1 MLMGN
6 PNALTWTASQTRRS
20 GQPISCLL
28 RAERA
33 ESGARSVQARAP
45 TASRSRFWERGR
57 GWRRTVLHRGR
68 VIIGLDGKFRACAVN
83 GLRNVEGGEK
93 GGSGDLVDEEKAFA
107 RARAGEGEE
116 EKRGSAPLIGNM
128 ADLLNL
134 EKQFAFYGAY
144 HSNKLNVLV
153 HMFFVWPI
161 FFTSGMLWAYTPAI
175 IPLPLPAGTL
185 PLQQYMILN
194 VNFVIAGL
202 YALYYAALDKKAGSL
217 GAAICLGCW
226 IGSQAIAQS
235 LPWSTAWKVVL
246 LSQVTCWTFQ
256 ILGHAIFEGR
266 APALL
271 DNLPQAFLM
280 APFFVLLE
288 FLQSFFGYEPYP
300 GFRKT
305 VEEKCEENIAIWKAE
320 KAVHSKTTPLLC
332 DRDVEDNVGSGA
344 LPP

>member
-1 MLMGN
+1 MGA
-6 PNALTWTASQTRRS
+6 PHTLTCAPAAPTLVRAGRR
-20 GQPISCLL
+20 ISCLT

-33 ESGARSVQARAP
+33 EFGASSSVRARLGLWRSSVVH
-45 TASRSRFWERGR
+45 RGR
-57 GWRRTVLHRGR
+57 GRGR
-68 VIIGLDGKFRACAVN
+68 PIVGVDGQFRAWAVN
-83 GLRNVEGGEK
+83 GSRDVEGGETA
-93 GGSGDLVDEEKAFA
+93 GRGDCGEEEKAVA
-107 RARAGEGEE
+107 RARAGEREE
-116 EKRGSAPLIGNM
+116 ELLIGNM

-161 FFTSGMLWAYTPAI
+161 FFTSGILWAYTPAI

-185 PLQQYMILN
+185 PFQQYMILN
-194 VNFVIAGL
+194 VNFVIAGI

-226 IGSQAIAQS
+226 IGSQAIAES

-256 ILGHAIFEGR
+256 ILGHAVFEGR

-300 GFRKT
+300 GFRQAVEKKT
-305 VEEKCEENIAIWKAE
+305 EENIAIWKAE
-320 KAVHSKTTPLLC
+320 KGKKA
-332 DRDVEDNVGSGA
+332 A
-344 LPP
+344 